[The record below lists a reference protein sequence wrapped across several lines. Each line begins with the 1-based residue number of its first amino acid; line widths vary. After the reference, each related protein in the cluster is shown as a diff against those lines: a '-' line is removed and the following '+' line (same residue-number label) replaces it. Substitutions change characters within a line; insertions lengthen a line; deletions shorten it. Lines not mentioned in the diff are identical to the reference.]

1 MGRRSALPG
10 AALAV
15 AALLAMPAGAGAS
28 SAQQTIFD
36 ATAALLGAED
46 RERKRRLDELDALGV
61 DTIRIVLQWRS
72 VAPSPGRAREP
83 AGFNPADPRDYP
95 PGAFHSL
102 DAAIRGAAARRMRV
116 LLTPTGPIP
125 DWASRS
131 GHSRLTEPLPSEL
144 RRFAAALG
152 HRYGGE
158 FRPGVG
164 AEELPRVRHWA
175 VWSEPN
181 QDIFLRP
188 QFRRGRPYSPRLY
201 RRLFLAAQAGLGASG
216 HRGDVL
222 LVGETAPSGGRTGID
237 PIPFLRGML
246 CLDRSFDRRP
256 GCPAIAA
263 SGYAHHPYSLGLP
276 PHRRSAN
283 PGLIN
288 LATIDRMIRALRRA
302 AAAGATH
309 RRLGLYL
316 TEYGIQTRPDR
327 RFGVSFARQVAY
339 LAISEFLAW
348 REPAIR
354 SYAQYLLRDDPP
366 HYEFSFTTGL
376 RRSSGRPKPS
386 LRSFPMTL
394 LVRRRGA
401 RRVVL
406 WGHVRPEGGPRR
418 VEVSYRDRD
427 GKARVLRAV
436 RTNRRGYFRFAA
448 RFRVGRRWAAECRL
462 PGGRRLAGPYL
473 RAVRF

>member
-1 MGRRSALPG
+1 MRRRSALP
-10 AALAV
+10 AAVLAV
-15 AALLAMPAGAGAS
+15 GVLLAVPGAAGAS
-28 SAQQTIFD
+28 RSQQTIFD
-36 ATAALLGAED
+36 ATAALLGVGERD
-46 RERKRRLDELDALGV
+46 RRQGLNELDALGV
-61 DTIRIVLQWRS
+61 DTIRIVFQWRS
-72 VAPSPGRAREP
+72 ASPSPGRPRRP
-83 AGFNPADPRDYP
+83 AGFDAADPRDYP
-95 PGAFHSL
+95 QGAFSSL
-102 DAAIRGAAARRMRV
+102 DAAIRGAAARGMRV
-116 LLTPTGPIP
+116 LLTPSGPIP

-131 GHSRLTEPLPSEL
+131 SHSRLAEPLPAEL

-152 HRYGGE
+152 RRYGGA
-158 FRPGVG
+158 FRPGAG
-164 AEELPRVRHWA
+164 AEELPRVRHWS

-201 RRLFLAAQAGLGASG
+201 RRLFLAAQAGLRASG

-222 LVGETAPSGGRTGID
+222 LVGETAPSGGRTGVD

-256 GCPAIAA
+256 GCGAIAA
-263 SGYAHHPYSLGLP
+263 SGYAHHPYSLGLA
-276 PHRRSAN
+276 PHERSSN
-283 PGLIN
+283 RGLVN

-302 AAAGATH
+302 AAAGATS
-309 RRLGLYL
+309 RRLGLHL

-339 LAISEFLAW
+339 LAISEFLSW
-348 REPAIR
+348 REAAIR
-354 SYAQYLLRDDPP
+354 SYGQYLLRDDPP
-366 HYEFSFTTGL
+366 RYEFSFTTGL
-376 RRSSGRPKPS
+376 RRSGGRPKPS

-406 WGHVRPEGGPRR
+406 WGHVRPGGGPRR
-418 VEVSYRDRD
+418 VEVSYRDRG

-436 RTNRRGYFRFAA
+436 RTNRGGYFRFAA

>member
-1 MGRRSALPG
+1 MRRRSALPAAVLAAGVLIAVPG
-10 AALAV
+10 A
-15 AALLAMPAGAGAS
+15 AGAS
-28 SAQQTIFD
+28 QSQQTIFD
-36 ATAALLGAED
+36 ATAALLGGGE
-46 RERKRRLDELDALGV
+46 RERRQGLNELDALGV
-61 DTIRIVLQWRS
+61 DTIRIVFGWRS
-72 VAPSPGRAREP
+72 AAPAPGRARRPP
-83 AGFNPADPRDYP
+83 AFDPANPGDYP
-95 PGAFHSL
+95 RRAFSSL
-102 DAAIRGAAARRMRV
+102 DAAIRGAAVRGMRV
-116 LLTPTGPIP
+116 LLTPSGPIP

-131 GHSRLTEPLPSEL
+131 SRSRLAEPMPAEL
-144 RRFAAALG
+144 RRFVAALG
-152 HRYGGE
+152 RRYGGG

-164 AEELPRVRHWA
+164 AEELPRVRHWS

-201 RRLFLAAQAGLGASG
+201 RRLFLAAQAGLRASG
-216 HRGDVL
+216 HGRDVL
-222 LVGETAPSGGRTGID
+222 LVGETAPSGGRTGVD

-256 GCPAIAA
+256 GCRAIAA
-263 SGYAHHPYSLGLP
+263 SGYAHHPYSLGLA
-276 PHRRSAN
+276 PHERSPN
-283 PGLIN
+283 RGLVN
-288 LATIDRMIRALRRA
+288 LATIDRLTRALRRA
-302 AAAGATH
+302 AAAGATR
-309 RRLGLYL
+309 RRLGLYM

-327 RFGVSFARQVAY
+327 RFGVSFGRQVVH

-354 SYAQYLLRDDPP
+354 SYGQYLLRDDPP

-376 RRSSGRPKPS
+376 RRTSGRPKPS

-401 RRVVL
+401 RRVVV
-406 WGHVRPEGGPRR
+406 WGHVRPDGGRR
-418 VEVSYRDRD
+418 VEISYRDR
-427 GKARVLRAV
+427 GGRARLLRAV

-462 PGGRRLAGPYL
+462 PGGRSLAGPFL

>member
-1 MGRRSALPG
+1 MRRRSVLP
-10 AALAV
+10 AAVLAV
-15 AALLAMPAGAGAS
+15 GLLLAVPGVACAS
-28 SAQQTIFD
+28 QSQQTIFD
-36 ATAALLGAED
+36 ATAALLGAGE
-46 RERKRRLDELDALGV
+46 RERRQSLNELDALGV

-72 VAPSPGRAREP
+72 VAPSPGRSRRP
-83 AGFNPADPRDYP
+83 AGFRPGDPDDYP
-95 PGAFHSL
+95 QGAFASL
-102 DAAIRGAAARRMRV
+102 DAAVRGAAARGMRV
-116 LLTPTGPIP
+116 LLTPSGPIP

-131 GHSRLTEPLPSEL
+131 SHSRLVEPIPAEL

-152 HRYGGE
+152 RRYGGG
-158 FRPGVG
+158 FRPGTG
-164 AEELPRVRHWA
+164 AAELPRVRHWS

-201 RRLFLAAQAGLGASG
+201 RRLFLAAQAGLQASG
-216 HRGDVL
+216 HGGDVL
-222 LVGETAPSGGRTGID
+222 LVGETAPSGGRTGVD

-246 CLDRSFDRRP
+246 CLNRSFDRRP
-256 GCPAIAA
+256 GCRAIAA
-263 SGYAHHPYSLGLP
+263 SGYAHHPYSLGLA
-276 PHRRSAN
+276 PHERSPN
-283 PGLIN
+283 RGLVN
-288 LATIDRMIRALRRA
+288 LATIDRLTRALRRA
-302 AAAGATH
+302 AAAGATR
-309 RRLGLYL
+309 RRLGLHM

-327 RFGVSFARQVAY
+327 RFGVSFARQVVH

-354 SYAQYLLRDDPP
+354 SYGQYLLRDDPP

-376 RRSSGRPKPS
+376 RRSSGRPKAS

-394 LVRRRGA
+394 LVRRRGS
-401 RRVVL
+401 RRVAL
-406 WGHVRPEGGPRR
+406 WGHVRPNGAPRR
-418 VEVSYRDRD
+418 VEVRYRDR
-427 GKARVLRAV
+427 GGRVRLLRAV

>member
-1 MGRRSALPG
+1 MGRCLAPP
-10 AALAV
+10 AVALAV

-28 SAQQTIFD
+28 RGQQTIFD
-36 ATAALLGAED
+36 ATAALLGAEE
-46 RERKRRLDELDALGV
+46 RERRRRLSELDALGV

-72 VAPSPGRAREP
+72 VAPWPGRARKP
-83 AGFNPADPRDYP
+83 PGFDPTDPRDYP
-95 PGAFHSL
+95 PRAFDSL

-131 GHSRLTEPLPSEL
+131 RHSRLAEPGPAEF

-152 HRYGGE
+152 RRYDGG
-158 FRPGVG
+158 FRPRAGG
-164 AEELPRVRHWA
+164 DPLPRVRHWS

-181 QDIFLRP
+181 QEIFLRP
-188 QFRRGRPYSPRLY
+188 QRRRGRPYSPRLY
-201 RRLFLAAQAGLGASG
+201 RRLFLAAQAGLRASG
-216 HRGDVL
+216 HRRDVL
-222 LVGETAPSGGRTGID
+222 LIGETAPSGGRGGVD

-246 CLDRSFDRRP
+246 CLDRSFDRHP
-256 GCPAIAA
+256 GCRPIDAT
-263 SGYAHHPYSLGLP
+263 GHAHHPYGLGLAP
-276 PHRRSAN
+276 NERSSN

-288 LATIDRMIRALRRA
+288 LAAIDRLTAALRRA
-302 AAAGATH
+302 AAAGATN
-309 RRLGLYL
+309 RRLGLYI

-327 RFGVSFARQVAY
+327 RFGVSFPRQVAY

-401 RRVVL
+401 RRVVI
-406 WGHVRPEGGPRR
+406 WGHVRPGTGRRR
-418 VEVSYRDRD
+418 VEVRYRNRT
-427 GKARVLRAV
+427 GRARLLRAV
-436 RTNRRGYFRFAA
+436 RTDRRGYFRFAS
-448 RFRVGRRWAAECRL
+448 RFRPGRRWAAECRL
-462 PGGRRLAGPYL
+462 SGGRRLSGPYL